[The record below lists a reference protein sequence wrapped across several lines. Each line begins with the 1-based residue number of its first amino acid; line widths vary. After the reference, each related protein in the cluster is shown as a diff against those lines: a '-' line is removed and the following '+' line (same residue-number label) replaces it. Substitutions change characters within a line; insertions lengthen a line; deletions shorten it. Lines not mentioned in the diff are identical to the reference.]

1 MTKENYFSNK
11 MVNMTNVELQNYVN
25 DKSLYEDEAV
35 LAAIWELEKRNTA
48 DGENRSIELQIE
60 QKQKEAETRIEKVKK
75 ESNITDD
82 PNAQILYHSRFVL
95 IFGAFF
101 SVFAGSILMALN
113 FARLGNKKIAWL
125 VVFSGLVYSTIQILV
140 MDQIGTRNSGL
151 AFFAGLFGM
160 LILESVFW
168 KRRVPSD
175 LKFRK
180 RSIWGALIISFIVSL
195 PFIYAVIVSEGV

>member
-11 MVNMTNVELQNYVN
+11 MVNMTSKELQNYVN

-35 LAAIWELEKRNTA
+35 LAAIWELEKRNIV
-48 DGENRSIELQIE
+48 DGDSRSIELQIE
-60 QKQKEAETRIEKVKK
+60 QKQNEAKTRIEKVKK

-82 PNAQILYHSRFVL
+82 PNAPILYNSKSVL
-95 IFGAFF
+95 IFGAVF

-125 VVFSGLVYSTIQILV
+125 VVFSGLVYSTIQIFV

-151 AFFAGLFGM
+151 AFLAGLFGM

-168 KRRVPSD
+168 KKRVPSD

-180 RSIWGALIISFIVSL
+180 RSIWGALTIAFIVSL
-195 PFIYAVIVSEGV
+195 PFTYAIIVSEGV